1 MEHLS
6 HVLLVESQR
15 QEHDRV
21 AAQARRGYGEGQP
34 SRPVAWR
41 VYLVM
46 AVILVG
52 MIVWWIH

>member
-1 MEHLS
+1 MEHMSSVMLI
-6 HVLLVESQR
+6 ESQR
-15 QEHDRV
+15 QDREREV
-21 AAQARRGYGEGQP
+21 AQARRGQGEDRP